1 MITISGNIIDFSF
14 IEGKI
19 INILSSSREVHEYD
33 SQNQLLFEVTMRQA
47 IVNAAI
53 ELKKSGLSFATF
65 KKSRC
70 NPVYWNRTDAGGF
83 ELLRGIK
90 PSDAIKDI
98 YINSSKYG
106 TECSTAIVIIY
117 YKALVDILPEELFNE
132 LFSNMYLFDWKV
144 DRDLGIS
151 TIQLPKEYLPGDCR
165 YFNNPDYNPDTPW
178 WRGENTID
186 LGDGKFYGHDI
197 GIKTAKEIIKK
208 LNEHRIS
215 GSQISAY
222 MLNSVTRPNFKYLAN
237 KYYNYISHS
246 RLYQTTWRNFGNH
259 GIAYPCIWGIVYPC
273 IWW

>member
-1 MITISGNIIDFSF
+1 MIIISGNIIDFSF
-14 IEGKI
+14 IERKI

-33 SQNQLLFEVTMRQA
+33 SQNQLLFEVAMRHA
-47 IVNAAI
+47 IVVAAI
-53 ELKKSGLSFATF
+53 ELSKSDLSFTPF

-70 NPVYWNRTDAGGF
+70 NPVYWNRTHAGGF
-83 ELLRGIK
+83 ELIRGVK

-106 TECSTAIVIIY
+106 TECSTAIIIIY

-132 LFSNMYLFDWKV
+132 LFSNMYLYDWKV
-144 DRDLGIS
+144 DSDLGIN
-151 TIQLPKEYLPGDCR
+151 TIKTPKEYLPGDCR

-208 LNEHRIS
+208 LNKHRIS

-222 MLNSVTRPNFKYLAN
+222 MLNSVTRPDFKSLAN
-237 KYYNYISHS
+237 KYYNYISHL
-246 RLYQTTWRNFGNH
+246 RLYQIAWRNFGNH
-259 GIAYPCIWGIVYPC
+259 GIAYPCIW
-273 IWW
+273 W